1 MAKILGVIGGAL
13 LVLLGVGIGTVY
25 VLAQRVIDRTY
36 EVPRTVVPVP
46 TDTASL
52 ERGKHLARISGCFQC
67 HGENLE
73 GTVLFDKPGIARI
86 NAPNL
91 TRIVKEYDDAQLER
105 VIRHG
110 IKSDGTSTWSMP
122 SQMLSHLSDEDLG
135 KIIAYLRSVPDRDGP
150 MRDTTIRLLARI
162 GIVAGQFKPMAMQVA
177 PDTAPRTTPGAA
189 AADDSSYG
197 RYLVMATCTQCHGTD
212 LKGSDF
218 VSAPSLIVATAYS
231 DEAFHQ
237 LMHKGVKV
245 SGQTTGMMSD
255 TSRARF
261 AGFSEKEIG
270 AVHTFLR
277 EFAATVTQ

>member
-1 MAKILGVIGGAL
+1 MAKKLGVIGGAL
-13 LVLLGVGIGTVY
+13 LVLLGLGIGTVY

-36 EVPRTVVPVP
+36 EVPRTMVPVP

-67 HGENLE
+67 HGENLQ
-73 GTVLFDKPGIARI
+73 GTVLFDKPFIARI

-110 IKSDGTSTWSMP
+110 VKAEGTSTWSMP
-122 SQMLSHLSDEDLG
+122 SQMLSHLSDADLG
-135 KIIAYLRSVPDRDGP
+135 DIIAYLRSLPEHEGP

-162 GIVAGQFKPMAMQVA
+162 GIVAGQFKPMAQQVEPNSTPHVTPA
-177 PDTAPRTTPGAA
+177 PTEVSR
-189 AADDSSYG
+189 YG
-197 RYLVMATCTQCHGTD
+197 QYLVMATCTQCHGLD

-218 VSAPSLIVATAYS
+218 VKAPSLIVATAYN
-231 DEAFHQ
+231 DEAFLR
-237 LMHKGVKV
+237 LMRTGVKI
-245 SGQTTGMMSD
+245 SGLTTGMMSD

-261 AGFSEKEIG
+261 SGFTEDEIA
-270 AVHTFLR
+270 AVHTSLR
-277 EFAATVTQ
+277 EFAATATR

>member
-1 MAKILGVIGGAL
+1 MAKTLGVIGAAF
-13 LVLLGVGIGTVY
+13 LVLCAVAVGTVY
-25 VLAQRVIDRTY
+25 VLAQRVIDRSY
-36 EVPRTVVPVP
+36 QVPRTMVPVP
-46 TDTASL
+46 SDTASL
-52 ERGKHLARISGCFQC
+52 ERGQHLARISGCFQC
-67 HGENLE
+67 HGESLQ

-110 IKSDGTSTWSMP
+110 VKADGTSTWSMP

-135 KIIAYLRSVPDRDGP
+135 KIIAYLRSVPEREGP
-150 MRDTTIRLLARI
+150 TRDTTIRLLARI
-162 GIVAGQFKPMAMQVA
+162 GIVAGQFKPMALQVD
-177 PDTAPRTTPGAA
+177 PNSAPRATPSP
-189 AADDSSYG
+189 ADVSRYG

-218 VSAPSLIVATAYS
+218 VSAPSLIVASAYS
-231 DEAFHQ
+231 DQAFLQ
-237 LMHKGVKV
+237 LMHTGAKL
-245 SGQTTGMMSD
+245 SGLTTGMMSD

-261 AGFSEKEIG
+261 AGFTAEEIG

-277 EFAATVTQ
+277 EFAATVTP